1 MSFCQRIGEYGLT
14 HTENGA
20 ITHASTGSALVDF
33 FFHAPAMRNEQD
45 IDRIVNLFNRAF
57 EKNPQDALRTLFYLR
72 DIRGGQG
79 ERRVFRTIL
88 AANSNMEFK
97 TWLLH
102 NLELIPEY
110 GRWDDLVPLILHN
123 MYAEKV
129 VEIIKKQL
137 VLDLVNCHAN
147 KPVSLL
153 AKWLPSENASSRFS
167 HVLGK
172 MLCPLLG
179 YTPKQYRK
187 VLTKL
192 RHAIKI
198 VENNLRTKDYA
209 SIDYSTVPS
218 KAMLK
223 YRKAFTRNDSIRYQ
237 EYIDAVNNGKAKI
250 NTSTLYPY
258 EIYKKMS
265 IDGYSPELDGDFPE
279 LETMWNNLPDYVDNI
294 SGLVVADTSGSME
307 GMPMAVSVSLAVYIA
322 ERNKNEAFKDYFI
335 SFSKKPILHKIEGKT
350 IGERLNSVELGDIA
364 NTDLQAVFNLV
375 LDRAIEFHVPQEEM
389 PKVLLIISDMEFD
402 KCVDNSSAT
411 NLENIHN
418 RYQKAGYTMPTICF
432 WNVNSR
438 NNQAPAT
445 INDKGIILLSGCS
458 PVCLSYAL
466 GGMSNIMD
474 AVRRIIDSP
483 RYQAIV
489 A

>member
-1 MSFCQRIGEYGLT
+1 MSFCQHIGEHGLT

-45 IDRIVNLFNRAF
+45 INRIVDLFNRAF

-88 AANSNMEFK
+88 TANSNMEFK
-97 TWLLH
+97 TWLLY

-110 GRWDDLVPLILHN
+110 GRWDDLIPLILHN

-129 VEIIKKQL
+129 VKLIKMQL
-137 VLDLVNCHAN
+137 TLDLVNCHAN

-198 VENNLRTKDYA
+198 VENNLRTRDYA

-223 YRKAFTRNDSIRYQ
+223 YRKAFSRNDSFRYH
-237 EYIDAVNNGKAKI
+237 EYLSKVNKGEAKI

-258 EIYKKMS
+258 EIYERLYDS
-265 IDGYSPELDGDFPE
+265 IDNAYEDKPE

-294 SGLVVADTSGSME
+294 SGLVVADTSGSMI
-307 GMPMAVSVSLAVYIA
+307 GRPMAVSVSLAMYIA
-322 ERNKNEAFKDYFI
+322 ERNKNVAFKDYFI
-335 SFSKKPILHKIEGKT
+335 SFSEKPKLHKIEGNT
-350 IGERLNSVELGDIA
+350 LRQRMQSVKLGDVA
-364 NTDLQAVFNLV
+364 NTNLQGVFDLV
-375 LDRAIEFHVPQEEM
+375 LDRAVSCHVPQEEM

-402 KCVDNSSAT
+402 RCVRNDSAT

-418 RYQKAGYTMPTICF
+418 RYKKAGYTMPTICF

-445 INDKGIILLSGCS
+445 VNDRGIILLSGCS

-466 GGMSNIMD
+466 GGMDNMMD
-474 AVRRIIDSP
+474 VIRRIIDSP